1 MTADANTV
9 TANTDLTSLSV
20 GQINWLI
27 DEAGELMEVDSRTYL
42 GLNASDEHQYEV
54 TYFSAAANTYVS
66 NHAFIELDADGD
78 PVLSIF
84 DLDEE
89 DDLFED

>member
-9 TANTDLTSLSV
+9 TGNTDLTDLSV

-27 DEAGELMEVDSRTYL
+27 GEAGELMEVDDKVYL

-54 TYFSAAANTYVS
+54 SYFSAIANTYIT
-66 NHAFIELDADGD
+66 NHAFINVDIDGD
-78 PVLSIF
+78 PVLSINDFEEEADIF
-84 DLDEE
+84 D
-89 DDLFED
+89 

>member
-27 DEAGELMEVDSRTYL
+27 GEAGELMEVDSRTYL

-54 TYFSAAANTYVS
+54 TYFSAVANTYVS

-89 DDLFED
+89 DDLFAD